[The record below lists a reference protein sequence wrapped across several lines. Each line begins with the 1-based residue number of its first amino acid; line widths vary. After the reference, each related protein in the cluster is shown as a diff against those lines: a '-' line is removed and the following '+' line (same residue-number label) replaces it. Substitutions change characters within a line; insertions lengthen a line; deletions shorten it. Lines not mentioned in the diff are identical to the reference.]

1 MPMAR
6 FQTCMV
12 LLACVGVA
20 SVAAA
25 MPASAQSR
33 GIRQY
38 GIGVR
43 GSSTS
48 QSDSYNLRLS
58 RTAASSASSGG
69 LTAGGCLTGCANAE
83 ASLSPITRRVPVS
96 SSTSNG
102 SARTSIDVTYM
113 GFGVPSGYAADATAV
128 SSGDANSTPLGATV
142 IEVSSVATANPAI
155 LEQVPNIDP
164 AALAA
169 VNAALV
175 AAQDDGTA
183 ADSSGAGTFACQL
196 DICSP
201 EETRAAAEQG
211 LVPVPRYNEAY
222 TNFQLVQEV
231 ESTDIEFISNFA
243 AANTSLF

>member
-1 MPMAR
+1 MTR
-6 FQTCMV
+6 FSTCIALM
-12 LLACVGVA
+12 LCIGGA
-20 SVAAA
+20 SVSISQ
-25 MPASAQSR
+25 PAVAQQR
-33 GIRQY
+33 GIRPY

-69 LTAGGCLTGCANAE
+69 LNVGGCLSGCANAE
-83 ASLSPITRRVPVS
+83 ASLSPISRTVPVK

-102 SARTSIDVTYM
+102 SARTEIGVSYM
-113 GFGVPSGYAADATAV
+113 GFGVPSGYAATSDVV
-128 SSGDANSTPLGATV
+128 SGGDANSTPLGATV

-169 VNAALV
+169 VNAALIAV
-175 AAQDDGTA
+175 EAGETT
-183 ADSSGAGTFACQL
+183 ADSSGTGTFSCQL
-196 DICSP
+196 DICTP
-201 EETRAAAEQG
+201 EETREAAEQG

-231 ESTDIEFISNFA
+231 ESTDIDFINSFA
-243 AANTSLF
+243 NANNSLF

>member
-1 MPMAR
+1 MAR
-6 FQTCMV
+6 FQTCMA
-12 LLACVGVA
+12 LAVCIGVA
-20 SVAAA
+20 SVSAV
-25 MPASAQSR
+25 MPVSAQSR

-69 LTAGGCLTGCANAE
+69 LTVGGCLSGCANAE
-83 ASLSPITRRVPVS
+83 ATLSPISRKVPVT

-102 SARTSIDVTYM
+102 SARTSIGVKYM
-113 GFGVPSGYAADATAV
+113 GFGVPSGYAAESAT
-128 SSGDANSTPLGATV
+128 SSTGDANSTPLGATV

-175 AAQDDGTA
+175 AAQGGGEA
-183 ADSSGAGTFACQL
+183 GDSSGTGTFACQL
-196 DICSP
+196 AICTP
-201 EETRAAAEQG
+201 EETRDAAAQG

-231 ESTDIEFISNFA
+231 ESTDIDFINNFA
-243 AANTSLF
+243 AANDSLF

>member
-1 MPMAR
+1 MAR
-6 FQTCMV
+6 FQTCMA
-12 LLACVGVA
+12 LLVCMGFA
-20 SVAAA
+20 SVPAA
-25 MPASAQSR
+25 MPASAQLR

-69 LTAGGCLTGCANAE
+69 LTVGGCLSGCANAE
-83 ASLSPITRRVPVS
+83 ATLSPMRRTVPVT

-102 SARTSIDVTYM
+102 SARTSIGVTYM
-113 GFGVPSGYAADATAV
+113 GFGLPSGYAADSAA
-128 SSGDANSTPLGATV
+128 SGGTTSNETPLGATV

-155 LEQVPNIDP
+155 LQQVPNIDP

-175 AAQDDGTA
+175 AAQDGGEP

-196 DICSP
+196 DICTP
-201 EETRAAAEQG
+201 EETRDAAAQG

-231 ESTDIEFISNFA
+231 ESTDIDFINNFA
-243 AANTSLF
+243 AANDSLF

>member
-1 MPMAR
+1 MAR
-6 FQTCMV
+6 FQTCMA
-12 LLACVGVA
+12 LLICLGVA
-20 SVAAA
+20 SVPAA

-33 GIRQY
+33 GIKQY

-69 LTAGGCLTGCANAE
+69 LTVGGCLSGCANAE
-83 ASLSPITRRVPVS
+83 ASLSPISRKVPVT

-102 SARTSIDVTYM
+102 SARTSIGVNYM
-113 GFGVPSGYAADATAV
+113 GFGVPSGYAADSDVSTGGTA
-128 SSGDANSTPLGATV
+128 NNTPLGATV

-175 AAQDDGTA
+175 AAQDGGT
-183 ADSSGAGTFACQL
+183 ADSSGTGTFSCQL
-196 DICSP
+196 DICTP

-231 ESTDIEFISNFA
+231 ESTDIDFINNFA

>member
-1 MPMAR
+1 MAR
-6 FQTCMV
+6 FQTCMALV
-12 LLACVGVA
+12 VCIGAA
-20 SVAAA
+20 SVSAA

-69 LTAGGCLTGCANAE
+69 LTVGGCLSGCANAE
-83 ASLSPITRRVPVS
+83 ATLSPMRRTVPVT

-102 SARTSIDVTYM
+102 SARTSIGVTYM
-113 GFGVPSGYAADATAV
+113 GFGLPSGYAADSAA
-128 SSGDANSTPLGATV
+128 SGGTTSNETPLGATV

-155 LEQVPNIDP
+155 LQQVPNIDP

-175 AAQDDGTA
+175 AAQDGGEP

-231 ESTDIEFISNFA
+231 ESTDIDFINNFA
-243 AANTSLF
+243 AANDSLF

>member
-1 MPMAR
+1 MAR
-6 FQTCMV
+6 FQTCMA
-12 LLACVGVA
+12 LLACIGVA
-20 SVAAA
+20 SVFAA
-25 MPASAQSR
+25 MPVSAQSR
-33 GIRQY
+33 GIKQY

-69 LTAGGCLTGCANAE
+69 LTVGGCLSGCANAE
-83 ASLSPITRRVPVS
+83 ASLSPISRRVPVS

-102 SARTSIDVTYM
+102 SARTSIGVNYM
-113 GFGVPSGYAADATAV
+113 GFGVPSAYSADSVAA
-128 SSGDANSTPLGATV
+128 SSGTANSTPLGATV

-175 AAQDDGTA
+175 AAQDGDAATDANGT
-183 ADSSGAGTFACQL
+183 GTFACQL
-196 DICSP
+196 DICTP

-231 ESTDIEFISNFA
+231 ESTDIDFISNFA
-243 AANTSLF
+243 AANKSLF

>member
-1 MPMAR
+1 MAR
-6 FQTCMV
+6 FQTCMA
-12 LLACVGVA
+12 LLICIGLA
-20 SVAAA
+20 SAPAA

-33 GIRQY
+33 GIKQY

-69 LTAGGCLTGCANAE
+69 LTVGGCLSGCANAE
-83 ASLSPITRRVPVS
+83 ASLSPISRRVPVT

-102 SARTSIDVTYM
+102 SARTSIGVNYM
-113 GFGVPSGYAADATAV
+113 GFGVPSGYEADSAASTGGT
-128 SSGDANSTPLGATV
+128 SNSTPLGATV

-175 AAQDDGTA
+175 AAQDGGTA
-183 ADSSGAGTFACQL
+183 DASGTGTFSCQL
-196 DICSP
+196 DICTP
-201 EETRAAAEQG
+201 EETRSAAEQG

-231 ESTDIEFISNFA
+231 ESTDIDFINNFA
-243 AANTSLF
+243 TANDSLF